1 MDVIDC
7 IYLSEMHKHDKENIN
22 MRFIN
27 HIDNLIIKSIKNGH
41 NSVETSRHLTD
52 NLIISF
58 DILKALQAY
67 YHSKGF
73 FWVNVGV
80 EWNRDE
86 YGYSQWFENGEIM
99 DNKQKRVNT
108 DKNENH
114 LILIRWPYE
123 VVKTYEK

>member
-1 MDVIDC
+1 MDVNDY
-7 IYLSEMHKHDKENIN
+7 IYLSEMYNHDKKNIN

-27 HIDNLIIKSIKNGH
+27 HIDNLIIKSIKNGF

-58 DILKALQAY
+58 DVLKALQAY

-73 FWVNVGV
+73 SWVNVGV

-114 LILIRWPYE
+114 LILIKWPYE